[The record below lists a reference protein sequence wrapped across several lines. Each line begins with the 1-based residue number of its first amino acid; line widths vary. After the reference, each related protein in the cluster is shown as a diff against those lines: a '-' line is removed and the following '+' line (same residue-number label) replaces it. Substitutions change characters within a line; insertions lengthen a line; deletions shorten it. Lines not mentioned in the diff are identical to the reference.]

1 MAFTVCVTTEY
12 NREVI
17 APALAE
23 LPPEVRVTYGPE
35 VGRDLTRDEVV
46 TAAADAGAVIASSEA
61 YDGELFATLP
71 GLRMVTRDG
80 VGYNAVDLEAA
91 TAHGVLVTN
100 APVMH
105 IATANFAMGLITALV
120 RRIVIADRALRSG
133 GWTRRELFLAPGM
146 DAMTLGIVGYGNI
159 GRGVAQRALAHG
171 MRVLAFSRGLT
182 AAQAQRDGVTLA
194 PVDQILAA
202 SDLVSLHVPL
212 SDHTRGLI
220 GAAELAGMRPGS
232 YLVNTSRGAVVDEA
246 ALIDALHSGHLAGA
260 ALDVFDEEPV
270 ADDNPLLAMENTI
283 VSPHIGSDTTVATH
297 GAVQMCVANIT
308 AYLRGASPPNLL
320 NPRALD
326 RIDLPG

>member
-12 NREVI
+12 DREVI

-23 LPPEVRVTYGPE
+23 LPPEVEVTYGPE
-35 VGRDLTRDEVV
+35 VGRDLTRDEVLA
-46 TAAADAGAVIASSEA
+46 AAADAGAVIASSEA
-61 YDGELFATLP
+61 YDADLFRALP

-91 TAHGVLVTN
+91 TEHGVLVTN

-105 IATANFAMGLITALV
+105 VATANFAMGMITALV
-120 RRIVIADRALRSG
+120 RRIAVADRETRNR

-182 AAQAQRDGVTLA
+182 AAGAQRDGVTLA
-194 PVDQILAA
+194 PVDRILAEC
-202 SDLVSLHVPL
+202 DVVSLHVPL
-212 SDHTRGLI
+212 TDRTRGLV
-220 GAAELAGMRPGS
+220 GAAELASMKPGS
-232 YLVNTSRGAVVDEA
+232 YLVNTSRGAVLDEA
-246 ALIDALHSGHLAGA
+246 ALIDALRSGHLAGA
-260 ALDVFDEEPV
+260 ALDVFEQEPV
-270 ADDNPLLAMENTI
+270 ADDNLLLTMDNTI

-308 AYLRGASPPNLL
+308 AFLQGARPPNLL
-320 NPRALD
+320 NPEVLD

>member
-12 NREVI
+12 DREVI

-35 VGRDLTRDEVV
+35 VGRDLTRDEVLA
-46 TAAADAGAVIASSEA
+46 AAADAGAVIASSET
-61 YDGELFATLP
+61 YDADLFRALP

-80 VGYNAVDLEAA
+80 VGYSAVDLEAA
-91 TAHGVLVTN
+91 TEHGVLVTN

-105 IATANFAMGLITALV
+105 VATANFAMGMITALV
-120 RRIVIADRALRSG
+120 RRILVADRETRNR

-182 AAQAQRDGVTLA
+182 SAEAQRDGVTLA
-194 PVDQILAA
+194 PVDRILAEC
-202 SDLVSLHVPL
+202 DVVSLHVPL
-212 SDHTRGLI
+212 TDQTGGLI
-220 GAAELAGMRPGS
+220 GADELASMKPGS
-232 YLVNTSRGAVVDEA
+232 YLVNTSRGAVLDEA
-246 ALIDALHSGHLAGA
+246 ALIDALRSGHLAGA
-260 ALDVFDEEPV
+260 ALDVFEEEPV
-270 ADDNPLLAMENTI
+270 ADDNPLLAMDNTI

-297 GAVQMCVANIT
+297 GAVQMCVTNIT
-308 AYLRGASPPNLL
+308 AYLQGTPPPNLL
-320 NPRALD
+320 NPEVLA
-326 RIDLPG
+326 RIELPR

>member
-171 MRVLAFSRGLT
+171 MQVLAFSRGLT

-202 SDLVSLHVPL
+202 SDVVSLHVPL

-220 GAAELAGMRPGS
+220 GAAQLASMRPGS

-246 ALIDALHSGHLAGA
+246 ALIDALRTGHLAGA
-260 ALDVFDEEPV
+260 ALDVFDDEPV

-308 AYLRGASPPNLL
+308 AYLRGARPPNLL